1 MVRVVRWGRVRA
13 SVCLWSRAAWP
24 GFSGLESPGLESSR
38 FEFREPGFLGSAE
51 SRFFYREPE
60 ISGLGF
66 PGLVSSGSHGSPE
79 RRLMRGEGS
88 VVLRRRLVVLLRGIS
103 VLRSMELPV
112 LRGEGSALRSA
123 ALSELRVLRAEELA
137 PQNIARDEGV
147 ARSAAGP
154 FLGLVLRSIP

>member
-1 MVRVVRWGRVRA
+1 
-13 SVCLWSRAAWP
+13 
-24 GFSGLESPGLESSR
+24 
-38 FEFREPGFLGSAE
+38 
-51 SRFFYREPE
+51 
-60 ISGLGF
+60 
-66 PGLVSSGSHGSPE
+66 
-79 RRLMRGEGS
+79 MRGEGS
-88 VVLRRRLVVLLRGIS
+88 VVLRRRLVV

-154 FLGLVLRSIP
+154 FLGPVLRSIP